1 MPDARPASGNRSNRR
16 RVGFPRPYVC
26 ETLESFRVWFGHRK
40 WFAGGPS
47 IAFGAACPLASTCS
61 CISRGSTRRPRLAR
75 PCFRCLACSA
85 SLSSKWLRGRHGRV
99 ECRRIVCFSG
109 RLAAHCPLSGVV
121 AVRRLRRVHWSKE
134 VGSVSK
140 PEELVA
146 NHSGTRLLSEGPGP
160 ARNFGMRYAT
170 SDIIAFIDADCRAH
184 RDWLRNRC
192 LNSTLMRRRSARAS
206 QGDVTLLKPERQAGG
221 KSHSKIAIDPNW
233 SQSRVRK
240 PALIESRLSIVTK
253 FRHSMNS
260 PVQAVAVE

>member
-1 MPDARPASGNRSNRR
+1 MTEITMPDARPASGNRSNRR

-192 LNSTLMRRRSARAS
+192 LNSTLMRPAICSSVTRRRYAAKTGATSWRQITFENS
-206 QGDVTLLKPERQAGG
+206 YRPELEPTTRP
-221 KSHSKIAIDPNW
+221 KT
-233 SQSRVRK
+233 
-240 PALIESRLSIVTK
+240 SIV
-253 FRHSMNS
+253 RGALYPSSRNS
-260 PVQAVAVE
+260 DTR